1 MCVCVSVCMY
11 VCTWVQMNVHMCV
24 SVLTEL
30 QLLDNNILCQALHK
44 VHVQEISHQCEHRL
58 LGRTT
63 VPQARLLAAHIG
75 KAVERGGASLWMQI
89 KNRRRRC
96 GALQVF
102 RNCERYSYE
111 LWAGRLICKWT
122 YDNQMNASLAPAQ
135 SPAPAG
141 MFGSSAGDHRD
152 SRHAAS
158 SPCPCDTPAHP
169 TRAQPADVS
178 DTDGVSGPR
187 WLQQEFR

>member
-1 MCVCVSVCMY
+1 MNTCVCVRVCMHVCMY
-11 VCTWVQMNVHMCV
+11 MSADVCAYVCV

-44 VHVQEISHQCEHRL
+44 VHVQEIGHQCEHRL

-102 RNCERYSYE
+102 RNCENEKYSYQ
-111 LWAGRLICKWT
+111 L
-122 YDNQMNASLAPAQ
+122 
-135 SPAPAG
+135 
-141 MFGSSAGDHRD
+141 
-152 SRHAAS
+152 
-158 SPCPCDTPAHP
+158 
-169 TRAQPADVS
+169 
-178 DTDGVSGPR
+178 
-187 WLQQEFR
+187 